1 MNRRALARRNSLLT
15 FMSQPWTL
23 CEEGGAGDGG
33 TGGGGAGNQGPQ
45 LNEHGYPDA
54 TPVADMAPEQAAAYW
69 KHQSRKHEARAN
81 AVPTA
86 AELETLRAA
95 AAELATRKAAELSE
109 TERLQAE
116 AATEKARADAAE
128 AVAAK
133 AAADVLRLSVAATK
147 SLTPEQAARLQGS
160 TREELE
166 ADADALKALFAPAG
180 AGTGSQGTGTA
191 PRSGGNRGNDVNG
204 STPTTTTGAELYR
217 ARHGK
222 N

>member
-23 CEEGGAGDGG
+23 CEEGGAGGG
-33 TGGGGAGNQGPQ
+33 GAGGGGAGNQGPQ

-86 AELETLRAA
+86 TELETLRAA
-95 AAELATRKAAELSE
+95 AAELATRKAAEMSE
-109 TERLQAE
+109 TQRLQAE
-116 AATEKARADAAE
+116 ADTAKAEAAQAKADA
-128 AVAAK
+128 VK
-133 AAADVLRLSVAATK
+133 AAADVLRLSVAASK

-180 AGTGSQGTGTA
+180 TGNGTGTA

-204 STPTTTTGAELYR
+204 GKPTTATGAELYR